1 MPEKDVASRIAKL
14 RDLINYH
21 SYKYYVEDKP
31 KYLITSLTNY
41 TVNWKRLESEHPELI
56 TLDSPTQRVGGHLWN
71 LLSRLIMRCLCK
83 A

>member
-31 KYLITSLTNY
+31 EISDYEFDQLYSELE
-41 TVNWKRLESEHPELI
+41 RLESEHPELI
-56 TLDSPTQRVGGHLWN
+56 TLDSPTQRVEAPWN